1 MLLSGRVVIVTGAAR
16 GIGQACAKRA
26 AAEGAK
32 VVLADL
38 NDVEGTRSAEQ
49 ICSAGG
55 TAKFIQTNVA
65 ERLDVH
71 NLIAAT
77 LETYGD
83 VDVMVCNAGIVDDAP
98 FLELDEN
105 EFDRILRTNLKG
117 TFLCGQAAARQF
129 IKQIDAGRAPG
140 AIVNL
145 SSVNAFFGLPDHV
158 AYSTSKG
165 GVMQLTRSMAVAL
178 APHGIRVNAVGPG
191 TIETPLI
198 ADVVKD
204 EAFRGKVLSR
214 TPLGRFGQPDEIAAI
229 VVWLASE
236 QASYVTGETIYADG
250 GRLPLNYVM
259 ASEDK
264 A

>member
-16 GIGQACAKRA
+16 GIGEACAKRA

-32 VVLADL
+32 VVVADF
-38 NDVEGTRSAEQ
+38 NDVDGARTATEIGE
-49 ICSAGG
+49 AGG
-55 TAKFIQTNVA
+55 TAMFVHTNVA

-77 LETYGD
+77 LEAYGA

-105 EFDRILRTNLKG
+105 EFERIMRTNLKG

-129 IKQIDAGRAPG
+129 VKQIDAGRAPG

-145 SSVNAFFGLPDHV
+145 SSVTAVFGLPDHV
-158 AYSTSKG
+158 AYATSKG
-165 GVMQLTRSMAVAL
+165 GVMQLTKSMALAL

-198 ADVVKD
+198 ESVVKSQ
-204 EAFRGKVLSR
+204 AFRDKVLSR
-214 TPLGRFGQPDEIAAI
+214 TPLGRFGEPDEIAAI

-250 GRLPLNYVM
+250 GRMPLNYVV
-259 ASEDK
+259 EREE
-264 A
+264 